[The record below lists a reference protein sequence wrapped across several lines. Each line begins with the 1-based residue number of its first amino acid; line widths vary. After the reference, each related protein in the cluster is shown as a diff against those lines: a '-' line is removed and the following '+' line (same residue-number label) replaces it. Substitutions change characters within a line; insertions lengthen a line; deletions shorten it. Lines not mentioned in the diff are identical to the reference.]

1 MKLVRDN
8 IPQIAPHRRFRK
20 AEEGE
25 LLQLVREKLQEELNE
40 VLAAETKQELTEE
53 LADLYEVIRKMA
65 QVSRIEW
72 YEVLVEGMKKNVDKG
87 GFEENWVLLGEPRE
101 ETDE

>member
-8 IPQIAPHRRFRK
+8 IPNIATHRKFRK

-40 VLAAETKQELTEE
+40 ALAAETKQELTEE
-53 LADLYEVIRKMA
+53 LADLYEIIRKMA
-65 QVSRIEW
+65 QVSGIMW
-72 YEVLVEGMKKNVDKG
+72 YDVQAMGHHKNAKNG
-87 GFEENWVLLGEPRE
+87 KFEENWVLL
-101 ETDE
+101 DESQEQQ